1 MADERIEIETNID
14 VTPSIAALR
23 QLKKELRNTT
33 DPAEFRRLQ
42 QQIDDTE
49 EAIKA
54 AKAGAGNF
62 ADVLGNLPGPIG
74 DIAGQTSGLVG
85 TLKTFGQIK
94 LTDIRGSFVELGN
107 DLTDVAKG
115 FANMT
120 GITKVYTVLNQ
131 ALARSFVAVGI
142 GEQAAA
148 TGARAFAAALTATGI
163 GALVVGLGLL
173 IANWEKVTDA
183 IKGATL
189 ESKTYDEAQADVTKA
204 LTDFNKK
211 LFDVNNAFKQ
221 AKDGTISK
229 DEALKKYNETLG
241 STVGFA
247 GSLEQAEALLAA
259 NTKTVIEG
267 IKLRTQANVFY
278 AKSAEAAAKAVS
290 GEDLEPDTW
299 QMIGNYI
306 LSGGQ
311 YAAFASNQIG
321 SYAQNLTDT
330 QKEAEKFAAEG
341 DKLTQQAIEND
352 KNLKK
357 GLESPPD
364 YSKQIEARKKE
375 LEELQK
381 AREEALLGVMDAQ
394 DREVLLVESKYNKI
408 IQLAKK
414 YGQDTKAF
422 EEARDKEIGEIR
434 LKYQEKQNKELFDKE
449 LKQLDLRKLRGEIKE
464 EEYQKSLLDIAVKY
478 NIQKEEAEAKY
489 QQFLT
494 AQEKK
499 GAEERRQLAFAEIQG
514 RIDELDRLNQ
524 AIQEDFA
531 QDNLRL
537 EEKRTLLQQQRE
549 LELQAA
555 EGDAIKRLEIIKKY
569 ADAETQIEKQLTEN
583 KRAELL
589 ARETAQLNFVSA
601 VGGAVAALGGLFKE
615 GSAAAKT
622 AALAEIAIGTGVG
635 FINALRIAQQ
645 SAAAAGPGAAFA
657 FPIFYAT
664 QVAAVLTAASRAKA
678 ILSSGRGGGGGGG
691 GSTSGGGGGGT
702 SSASA
707 PRFSAPQGMATPQ
720 IQSGMVGSTPQSQ
733 LAQTIGMAS
742 QRPIVAQVVSSAV
755 STQQALDRRTN
766 GAATLGGG

>member
-1 MADERIEIETNID
+1 MADEKIEIEASID

-33 DPAEFRRLQ
+33 DPAEFKRLQ

-74 DIAGQTSGLVG
+74 DIAGKTSGLVG

-131 ALARSFVAVGI
+131 ALARSFVAVGV
-142 GEQAAA
+142 GETAAA
-148 TGARAFAAALTATGI
+148 SGARAFAAALTATGI
-163 GALVVGLGLL
+163 GAIVVALGLL
-173 IANWEKVTDA
+173 IANWDKVKDA
-183 IKGATL
+183 IMGATL
-189 ESKTYDEAQADVTKA
+189 ESKTYEEAQADVTKA

-299 QMIGNYI
+299 ETIGNYI

-330 QKEAEKFAAEG
+330 QKE
-341 DKLTQQAIEND
+341 I
-352 KNLKK
+352 
-357 GLESPPD
+357 
-364 YSKQIEARKKE
+364 
-375 LEELQK
+375 
-381 AREEALLGVMDAQ
+381 
-394 DREVLLVESKYNKI
+394 
-408 IQLAKK
+408 
-414 YGQDTKAF
+414 
-422 EEARDKEIGEIR
+422 
-434 LKYQEKQNKELFDKE
+434 
-449 LKQLDLRKLRGEIKE
+449 
-464 EEYQKSLLDIAVKY
+464 
-478 NIQKEEAEAKY
+478 
-489 QQFLT
+489 
-494 AQEKK
+494 
-499 GAEERRQLAFAEIQG
+499 
-514 RIDELDRLNQ
+514 
-524 AIQEDFA
+524 
-531 QDNLRL
+531 
-537 EEKRTLLQQQRE
+537 
-549 LELQAA
+549 
-555 EGDAIKRLEIIKKY
+555 
-569 ADAETQIEKQLTEN
+569 
-583 KRAELL
+583 
-589 ARETAQLNFVSA
+589 
-601 VGGAVAALGGLFKE
+601 
-615 GSAAAKT
+615 
-622 AALAEIAIGTGVG
+622 
-635 FINALRIAQQ
+635 
-645 SAAAAGPGAAFA
+645 
-657 FPIFYAT
+657 
-664 QVAAVLTAASRAKA
+664 
-678 ILSSGRGGGGGGG
+678 
-691 GSTSGGGGGGT
+691 
-702 SSASA
+702 
-707 PRFSAPQGMATPQ
+707 
-720 IQSGMVGSTPQSQ
+720 
-733 LAQTIGMAS
+733 
-742 QRPIVAQVVSSAV
+742 
-755 STQQALDRRTN
+755 
-766 GAATLGGG
+766 

>member
-14 VTPSIAALR
+14 VTPSIAALK
-23 QLKKELRNTT
+23 QLKKQLRETT

-42 QQIDDTE
+42 QQIDDTQ
-49 EAIKA
+49 EAINA

-74 DIAGQTSGLVG
+74 AIAGQTSGLVG
-85 TLKTFGQIK
+85 SLKQFGQIK

-131 ALARSFVAVGI
+131 ALARSFVAVGV
-142 GEQAAA
+142 GETAAA
-148 TGARAFAAALTATGI
+148 SGARAFAAALTATGI
-163 GALVVGLGLL
+163 GAIVVALGLL
-173 IANWEKVTDA
+173 IANWDKVKDA
-183 IKGATL
+183 IMGATL
-189 ESKTYDEAQADVTKA
+189 ESKTYEEAQADVTKA
-204 LTDFNKK
+204 LADFNKK

-259 NTKTVIEG
+259 NTKFVIEG

-290 GEDLEPDTW
+290 GEDLDPDTW
-299 QMIGNYI
+299 QTIGNYI

-321 SYAQNLTDT
+321 SYASNLTET

-375 LEELQK
+375 LEDLQK

-394 DREVLLVESKYNKI
+394 DREILLVESKYKKI
-408 IQLAKK
+408 IDLAKK

-422 EEARDKEIGEIR
+422 EDAREKELTDIR
-434 LKYQEKQNKELFDKE
+434 QKYQDKQNKEFFDKE

-464 EEYQKSLLDIAVKY
+464 DEYQKSLLDIAVKY

-494 AQEKK
+494 NEQKK
-499 GAEERRQLAFAEIQG
+499 GAEERRQLAFTELQNQ
-514 RIDELDRLNQ
+514 IDILDRLNE

-537 EEKRTLLQQQRE
+537 EEKRTLLQQQRD

-555 EGDAIKRLEIIKKY
+555 ESDAVKRLEIIKKY
-569 ADAETQIEKQLTEN
+569 ADAETVIEKQLTDN

-645 SAAAAGPGAAFA
+645 SAQAAGPGAAFA

-664 QVAAVLTAASRAKA
+664 QVAAILSAASRAKA
-678 ILSSGRGGGGGGG
+678 ILSSGGRGGGGGG
-691 GSTSGGGGGGT
+691 GSTSGGGA
-702 SSASA
+702 SPSASA
-707 PRFSAPQGMATPQ
+707 PRFTAPQGIATPQ
-720 IQSGMVGSTPQSQ
+720 IQAGTVGSTPQSQ

-742 QRPIVAQVVSSAV
+742 NRPIVAQVVSTAV
-755 STQQALDRRTN
+755 SSQQALDRRTN
-766 GAATLGGG
+766 GASTFGGG

>member
-1 MADERIEIETNID
+1 MADEKIEIEASID

-33 DPAEFRRLQ
+33 DPAEFKRLQ

-74 DIAGQTSGLVG
+74 DIAGKTSGLVG

-131 ALARSFVAVGI
+131 ALARSFVAVGV
-142 GEQAAA
+142 GETAAA
-148 TGARAFAAALTATGI
+148 SGARAFAAALTATGI
-163 GALVVGLGLL
+163 GAIVVALGLL
-173 IANWEKVTDA
+173 IANWDKVKDA
-183 IKGATL
+183 IMGATL
-189 ESKTYDEAQADVTKA
+189 ESKTYEEAQADVTKA
-204 LTDFNKK
+204 LADFNKK

-299 QMIGNYI
+299 ETIGNYI

-408 IQLAKK
+408 IELAKK

-434 LKYQEKQNKELFDKE
+434 LKYQEKQNKEFFDKE

-464 EEYQKSLLDIAVKY
+464 DEYQKSLLDIAIKY

-494 AQEKK
+494 AEQKK
-499 GAEERRQLAFAEIQG
+499 AAEERRQIAFSELQNQ
-514 RIDELDRLNQ
+514 IDILDRLNE

-537 EEKRTLLQQQRE
+537 EEKRTLLQQQRD

-555 EGDAIKRLEIIKKY
+555 ENDAVKRLEIIKKY
-569 ADAETQIEKQLTEN
+569 ADAETAIEKQLTDN

-601 VGGAVAALGGLFKE
+601 VGGAINALGGLFKE

-645 SAAAAGPGAAFA
+645 SAQATGPGAAFA

-664 QVAAVLTAASRAKA
+664 QVAAILSAASRAKA
-678 ILSSGRGGGGGGG
+678 ILSSGGRGGGGGGA
-691 GSTSGGGGGGT
+691 TSGGGGGA
-702 SSASA
+702 SAASA

-720 IQSGMVGSTPQSQ
+720 IQAGTVGSTPQSQ

-742 QRPIVAQVVSSAV
+742 NRPIVAQVVSSAV
-755 STQQALDRRTN
+755 SSQQALDRRTN

>member
-1 MADERIEIETNID
+1 MVDERIEIETNID
-14 VTPSIAALR
+14 VTPSIAALK
-23 QLKKELRNTT
+23 QLKKQLRETT

-42 QQIDDTE
+42 QQIDDTQ
-49 EAIKA
+49 EAINA

-74 DIAGQTSGLVG
+74 DIAGKTSGLVG
-85 TLKTFGQIK
+85 SLKQFGQIK

-131 ALARSFVAVGI
+131 ALARSFVAVGV

-148 TGARAFAAALTATGI
+148 SGARAFAAALTATGI

-173 IANWEKVTDA
+173 IANWDKVKDA
-183 IKGATL
+183 IMGATL
-189 ESKTYDEAQADVTKA
+189 ESKTYEEAQADVTKA
-204 LTDFNKK
+204 LADFNKK

-259 NTKTVIEG
+259 NTKFVIEG

-299 QMIGNYI
+299 ETIGNYI

-341 DKLTQQAIEND
+341 DKLTQQAIDND

-375 LEELQK
+375 LEDLQK

-394 DREVLLVESKYNKI
+394 DREILLVESKYKKI
-408 IQLAKK
+408 IDLAKK
-414 YGQDTKAF
+414 YGQDTKDF
-422 EEARDKEIGEIR
+422 EDAREKELGDIR
-434 LKYQEKQNKELFDKE
+434 QKYQDKQNKEFFDKE

-464 EEYQKSLLDIAVKY
+464 DEYQKSLLDIAIKY

-494 AQEKK
+494 NEQKK
-499 GAEERRQLAFAEIQG
+499 GAEERRQIAFAELQN

-555 EGDAIKRLEIIKKY
+555 ENDAVKRLEIIKKY
-569 ADAETQIEKQLTEN
+569 ADAETAIEKQLTDN

-645 SAAAAGPGAAFA
+645 SAQATGPGAAFA

-664 QVAAVLTAASRAKA
+664 QVAAILSAASRAKA
-678 ILSSGRGGGGGGG
+678 ILSSGGRGGGGGGA
-691 GSTSGGGGGGT
+691 TSGGGGGA
-702 SSASA
+702 SAASA

-720 IQSGMVGSTPQSQ
+720 IQAGTVGSTPQSQ

-742 QRPIVAQVVSSAV
+742 NRPIVAQVVSSAV
-755 STQQALDRRTN
+755 SSQQALDRRTN

>member
-1 MADERIEIETNID
+1 MVDERIEIETNID
-14 VTPSIAALR
+14 VTPSIAALK
-23 QLKKELRNTT
+23 QLKKQLRETT

-42 QQIDDTE
+42 QQIDDTQ
-49 EAIKA
+49 EAINA

-74 DIAGQTSGLVG
+74 DIAGKTSGLVG
-85 TLKTFGQIK
+85 SLKQFGQIK

-131 ALARSFVAVGI
+131 ALARSFVAVGV

-148 TGARAFAAALTATGI
+148 SGARAFAAALTATGI

-173 IANWEKVTDA
+173 IANWDKVKDA
-183 IKGATL
+183 IMGATL
-189 ESKTYDEAQADVTKA
+189 ESKTYEEAQADVTKA
-204 LTDFNKK
+204 LADFNKK

-299 QMIGNYI
+299 ETIGNYI

-375 LEELQK
+375 LEDLQK

-394 DREVLLVESKYNKI
+394 DREILLVESKYKKI
-408 IQLAKK
+408 IDLAKK
-414 YGQDTKAF
+414 YGQDTKDF
-422 EEARDKEIGEIR
+422 EDARDKEIGEIR
-434 LKYQEKQNKELFDKE
+434 QKYQDKQNKEFFDKE

-464 EEYQKSLLDIAVKY
+464 DEYQKSLLDIAVKY

-494 AQEKK
+494 NEQKK
-499 GAEERRQLAFAEIQG
+499 GAEERRQIAFAELQN

-555 EGDAIKRLEIIKKY
+555 ENDAVKRLEIIKKY
-569 ADAETQIEKQLTEN
+569 ADAETAIEKQLTDN

-645 SAAAAGPGAAFA
+645 SAQAAGPGAAFA

-664 QVAAVLTAASRAKA
+664 QVAAILSAASRAKA
-678 ILSSGRGGGGGGG
+678 ILSSGGRGGGGGGA
-691 GSTSGGGGGGT
+691 TSGGGGGA
-702 SSASA
+702 SAASA

-720 IQSGMVGSTPQSQ
+720 IQAGTVGSTPQSQ

-742 QRPIVAQVVSSAV
+742 NRPIVAQVVSSAV

>member
-1 MADERIEIETNID
+1 
-14 VTPSIAALR
+14 
-23 QLKKELRNTT
+23 
-33 DPAEFRRLQ
+33 
-42 QQIDDTE
+42 
-49 EAIKA
+49 
-54 AKAGAGNF
+54 
-62 ADVLGNLPGPIG
+62 
-74 DIAGQTSGLVG
+74 
-85 TLKTFGQIK
+85 
-94 LTDIRGSFVELGN
+94 
-107 DLTDVAKG
+107 
-115 FANMT
+115 MT

-131 ALARSFVAVGI
+131 ALARSFVAVGV
-142 GEQAAA
+142 GETAAA
-148 TGARAFAAALTATGI
+148 SGARAFAAALTATGI
-163 GALVVGLGLL
+163 GAIVVALGLL
-173 IANWEKVTDA
+173 IANWDKVKDA
-183 IKGATL
+183 IMGATL
-189 ESKTYDEAQADVTKA
+189 ESKTYEEAQADVTKA
-204 LTDFNKK
+204 LADFNKK

-408 IQLAKK
+408 IELAKK

-434 LKYQEKQNKELFDKE
+434 LKYQEKQNKEFFDKE

-464 EEYQKSLLDIAVKY
+464 DEYQKSLLDIAIKY

-494 AQEKK
+494 NEQKK
-499 GAEERRQLAFAEIQG
+499 GAEERRQIAFAELQN

-531 QDNLRL
+531 EDNLRL
-537 EEKRTLLQQQRE
+537 EEKRTLLQQQRD

-555 EGDAIKRLEIIKKY
+555 END
-569 ADAETQIEKQLTEN
+569 
-583 KRAELL
+583 
-589 ARETAQLNFVSA
+589 
-601 VGGAVAALGGLFKE
+601 
-615 GSAAAKT
+615 
-622 AALAEIAIGTGVG
+622 
-635 FINALRIAQQ
+635 
-645 SAAAAGPGAAFA
+645 
-657 FPIFYAT
+657 
-664 QVAAVLTAASRAKA
+664 AVL
-678 ILSSGRGGGGGGG
+678 
-691 GSTSGGGGGGT
+691 
-702 SSASA
+702 A
-707 PRFSAPQGMATPQ
+707 PRKLP
-720 IQSGMVGSTPQSQ
+720 
-733 LAQTIGMAS
+733 
-742 QRPIVAQVVSSAV
+742 RR
-755 STQQALDRRTN
+755 QA
-766 GAATLGGG
+766 

>member
-14 VTPSIAALR
+14 VTPSIAALK
-23 QLKKELRNTT
+23 QLKKQLRETT

-42 QQIDDTE
+42 QQIDDTQD
-49 EAIKA
+49 AINA
-54 AKAGAGNF
+54 AKTGAGNF
-62 ADVLGNLPGPIG
+62 AEVLGNLPGPIG
-74 DIAGQTSGLVG
+74 DIAGKTGGLIG

-131 ALARSFVAVGI
+131 ALARSFVAVGV
-142 GEQAAA
+142 GEGAAA
-148 TGARAFAAALTATGI
+148 AGARAFAAALTATGI
-163 GALVVGLGLL
+163 GAIVVALGLL
-173 IANWEKVTDA
+173 IANWDKVKDA
-183 IKGATL
+183 IMGATL
-189 ESKTYDEAQADVTKA
+189 ESKTYEEAQADVTKA

-299 QMIGNYI
+299 QTIGNYI

-330 QKEAEKFAAEG
+330 QKEAEKFAVEG
-341 DKLTQQAIEND
+341 DKLTQKAIEND
-352 KNLKK
+352 KLLKE
-357 GLESPPD
+357 GIAAPPD
-364 YSKQIEARKKE
+364 YSKQNEARKKE
-375 LEELQK
+375 LEEIQK
-381 AREEALLGVMDAQ
+381 AAEEARLFLMGAQERELEVVNKKYDAQ
-394 DREVLLVESKYNKI
+394 I
-408 IQLAKK
+408 ALAKK
-414 YGQDTKAF
+414 YKKDTTDL
-422 EEARDKEIGEIR
+422 EAAQLKEITDINN
-434 LKYQEKQNKELFDKE
+434 KYLEKENKELFDKE
-449 LKQLDLRKLRGEIKE
+449 LKALELQKFKGLVKE
-464 EEYQKSLLDIAVKY
+464 DEYQKGLLDLAVKY
-478 NIQKEEAEAKY
+478 NIQKEEAEVKY

-494 AQEKK
+494 NEKK
-499 GAEERRQLAFAEIQG
+499 KGEEERRQIAFAELQNE
-514 RIDELDRLNQ
+514 IDVLDRLNE

-537 EEKRTLLQQQRE
+537 EEKRTLLQQQRD

-555 EGDAIKRLEIIKKY
+555 EGDAVKRLEIIKKY
-569 ADAETQIEKQLTEN
+569 ADAETAIEKQLTDN

-645 SAAAAGPGAAFA
+645 SAQAAGPGAAFA

-664 QVAAVLTAASRAKA
+664 QVAAILSAASRAKA
-678 ILSSGRGGGGGGG
+678 ILSSGGRGGGGA
-691 GSTSGGGGGGT
+691 TSGGGGGT
-702 SSASA
+702 SATA
-707 PRFSAPQGMATPQ
+707 PPTFNAPTAIATPQ
-720 IQSGMVGSTPQSQ
+720 IQSANVGTTPQSQ

-755 STQQALDRRTN
+755 STQQALDRRN
-766 GAATLGGG
+766 AGAATFGP

>member
-1 MADERIEIETNID
+1 MADEKIEIEASID

-33 DPAEFRRLQ
+33 DPAEFKRLQ

-74 DIAGQTSGLVG
+74 DIAGKTSGLVG

-131 ALARSFVAVGI
+131 ALARSFVAVGV
-142 GEQAAA
+142 GETAAA
-148 TGARAFAAALTATGI
+148 SGARAFAAALTATGI
-163 GALVVGLGLL
+163 GAIVVALGLL
-173 IANWEKVTDA
+173 IANWDKVKDA
-183 IKGATL
+183 IMGATL
-189 ESKTYDEAQADVTKA
+189 ESKTYEEAQADVTKA
-204 LTDFNKK
+204 LADFNKK

-299 QMIGNYI
+299 ETIGNYI

-408 IQLAKK
+408 IELAKK

-434 LKYQEKQNKELFDKE
+434 QKYQEKQNKEFFDKE

-464 EEYQKSLLDIAVKY
+464 DEYQKSLLDIAIKY

-494 AQEKK
+494 AEQKK
-499 GAEERRQLAFAEIQG
+499 AAEERRQIAFSELQNQ
-514 RIDELDRLNQ
+514 IDILDRLNE

-537 EEKRTLLQQQRE
+537 EEKRTLLQQQRD

-555 EGDAIKRLEIIKKY
+555 ENDAVKRLEIIKKY
-569 ADAETQIEKQLTEN
+569 ADAETAIEKQLTDN

-645 SAAAAGPGAAFA
+645 SAQATGPGAAFA

-664 QVAAVLTAASRAKA
+664 QVAAILSAASRAKA
-678 ILSSGRGGGGGGG
+678 ILSSGGRGGGGGGA
-691 GSTSGGGGGGT
+691 TSGGGGGA
-702 SSASA
+702 SAASA

-720 IQSGMVGSTPQSQ
+720 IQAGTVGSTPQSQ

-742 QRPIVAQVVSSAV
+742 NRPIVAQVVSSAV
-755 STQQALDRRTN
+755 SSQQALDRRTN

>member
-1 MADERIEIETNID
+1 MADEKIEIEASID

-33 DPAEFRRLQ
+33 DPAEFKRLQ

-74 DIAGQTSGLVG
+74 DIAGKTSGLVG

-131 ALARSFVAVGI
+131 ALARSFVAVGV
-142 GEQAAA
+142 GETAAA
-148 TGARAFAAALTATGI
+148 SGARAFAAALTATGI
-163 GALVVGLGLL
+163 GAIVVALGLL
-173 IANWEKVTDA
+173 IANWDKVKDA
-183 IKGATL
+183 IMGATL
-189 ESKTYDEAQADVTKA
+189 ESKTYEEAQADVTKA
-204 LTDFNKK
+204 LADFNKK

-299 QMIGNYI
+299 ETIGNYI

-408 IQLAKK
+408 IELAKK

-434 LKYQEKQNKELFDKE
+434 LKYQEKQNKEFFDKE

-464 EEYQKSLLDIAVKY
+464 DEYQKSLLDIAIKY

-494 AQEKK
+494 AEQKK
-499 GAEERRQLAFAEIQG
+499 AAEERRQIAFSELQNQ
-514 RIDELDRLNQ
+514 IDILDRLNE

-537 EEKRTLLQQQRE
+537 EEKRTLLQQQRD

-555 EGDAIKRLEIIKKY
+555 ENDAVKRLEIIKKY
-569 ADAETQIEKQLTEN
+569 ADAETAIEKQLTDN

-645 SAAAAGPGAAFA
+645 SAQATGPGAAFA

-664 QVAAVLTAASRAKA
+664 QVAAILSAASRAKA
-678 ILSSGRGGGGGGG
+678 ILSSGGRGGGGGGA
-691 GSTSGGGGGGT
+691 TSGGGGGA
-702 SSASA
+702 SAASA

-720 IQSGMVGSTPQSQ
+720 IQAGTVGSTPQSQ

-742 QRPIVAQVVSSAV
+742 NRPIVAQVVSSAV
-755 STQQALDRRTN
+755 SSQQALDRRTN

>member
-1 MADERIEIETNID
+1 MADEKIEIEASID

-33 DPAEFRRLQ
+33 DPAEFKRLQ

-74 DIAGQTSGLVG
+74 DIAGKTSGLVG

-131 ALARSFVAVGI
+131 ALARSFVAVGV
-142 GEQAAA
+142 GETAAA
-148 TGARAFAAALTATGI
+148 SGARAFAAALTATGI
-163 GALVVGLGLL
+163 GAIVVALGLL
-173 IANWEKVTDA
+173 IANWDKVKDA
-183 IKGATL
+183 IMGATL
-189 ESKTYDEAQADVTKA
+189 ESKTYEEAQADVTKA

-299 QMIGNYI
+299 ETIGNYI

-434 LKYQEKQNKELFDKE
+434 QKYQDKQNKEFFDKE

-464 EEYQKSLLDIAVKY
+464 DEYQKSLLDIAIKY

-494 AQEKK
+494 AEQKK
-499 GAEERRQLAFAEIQG
+499 AAEERRQIAFSELQNQ
-514 RIDELDRLNQ
+514 IDILDRLNE

-537 EEKRTLLQQQRE
+537 EEKRTLLQQQRD

-555 EGDAIKRLEIIKKY
+555 ENDAVKRLEIIKKY
-569 ADAETQIEKQLTEN
+569 ADAETAIEKQLTDN

-601 VGGAVAALGGLFKE
+601 VGGAINALGGLFKE

-645 SAAAAGPGAAFA
+645 SAQATGPGAAFA

-664 QVAAVLTAASRAKA
+664 QVAAILSAASRAKA
-678 ILSSGRGGGGGGG
+678 ILSSGGRGGGGGGG
-691 GSTSGGGGGGT
+691 ATSGGGA
-702 SSASA
+702 SPSASA
-707 PRFSAPQGMATPQ
+707 PSFSAPQGMATPQ
-720 IQSGMVGSTPQSQ
+720 LQTGTVGSTPQSQ

-742 QRPIVAQVVSSAV
+742 NRPIVAQVVSSAV

>member
-1 MADERIEIETNID
+1 MADEKIEIEASID

-33 DPAEFRRLQ
+33 DPAEFKRLQ

-74 DIAGQTSGLVG
+74 DIAGKTSGLVG

-131 ALARSFVAVGI
+131 ALARSFVAVGV
-142 GEQAAA
+142 GETAAA
-148 TGARAFAAALTATGI
+148 SGARAFAAALTATGI
-163 GALVVGLGLL
+163 GAIVVALGLL
-173 IANWEKVTDA
+173 IANWDKVKDA
-183 IKGATL
+183 IMGATL
-189 ESKTYDEAQADVTKA
+189 ESKTYEEAQADVTKA
-204 LTDFNKK
+204 LADFNKK

-299 QMIGNYI
+299 ETIGNYI

-408 IQLAKK
+408 IELAKK

-434 LKYQEKQNKELFDKE
+434 LKYQEKQNKEFFDKE

-464 EEYQKSLLDIAVKY
+464 DEYQKSLLDIAIKY
-478 NIQKEEAEAKY
+478 NIQKEEAEVKY

-494 AQEKK
+494 AEQKK
-499 GAEERRQLAFAEIQG
+499 AAEERRQIAFSELQNQ
-514 RIDELDRLNQ
+514 IDILDRLNE

-537 EEKRTLLQQQRE
+537 EEKRTLLQQQRD

-555 EGDAIKRLEIIKKY
+555 ENDAVKRLEIIKKY
-569 ADAETQIEKQLTEN
+569 ADAETAIEKQLTDN

-601 VGGAVAALGGLFKE
+601 VGGAINALGGLFKE

-645 SAAAAGPGAAFA
+645 SAQATGPGAAFA

-664 QVAAVLTAASRAKA
+664 QVAAILSAASRAKA
-678 ILSSGRGGGGGGG
+678 ILSSGGRGGGGGGA
-691 GSTSGGGGGGT
+691 TSGGGGGA
-702 SSASA
+702 SAASA

-720 IQSGMVGSTPQSQ
+720 IQAGTVGSTPQSQ

-742 QRPIVAQVVSSAV
+742 NRPIVAQVVSSAV
-755 STQQALDRRTN
+755 SSQQALDRRTN

>member
-1 MADERIEIETNID
+1 MADEKIEIEASID

-33 DPAEFRRLQ
+33 DPAEFKRLQ

-74 DIAGQTSGLVG
+74 DIAGKTSGLVG

-131 ALARSFVAVGI
+131 ALARSFVAVGV
-142 GEQAAA
+142 GEGAAA
-148 TGARAFAAALTATGI
+148 AGARAFAAALTATGI
-163 GALVVGLGLL
+163 GAIVVALGLL
-173 IANWEKVTDA
+173 IANWDKVKDA
-183 IKGATL
+183 IMGATL
-189 ESKTYDEAQADVTKA
+189 ESKTYEEAQADVTKA
-204 LTDFNKK
+204 LADFNKK

-299 QMIGNYI
+299 ETIGNYI

-408 IQLAKK
+408 IELAKK

-434 LKYQEKQNKELFDKE
+434 LKYQEKQNKEFFDKE

-464 EEYQKSLLDIAVKY
+464 DEYQKSLLDIAIKY
-478 NIQKEEAEAKY
+478 NIQKEEAEVKY

-494 AQEKK
+494 AEQKK
-499 GAEERRQLAFAEIQG
+499 AAEERRQIAFSELQNQ
-514 RIDELDRLNQ
+514 IDILDRLNE

-537 EEKRTLLQQQRE
+537 EEKRTLLQQQRD

-555 EGDAIKRLEIIKKY
+555 ENDAVKRLEIIKKY
-569 ADAETQIEKQLTEN
+569 ADAETAIEKQLTDN

-601 VGGAVAALGGLFKE
+601 VGGAINALGGLFKE

-645 SAAAAGPGAAFA
+645 SAQATGPGAAFA

-664 QVAAVLTAASRAKA
+664 QVAAILSAASRAKA
-678 ILSSGRGGGGGGG
+678 ILSSGGRGGGGGGA
-691 GSTSGGGGGGT
+691 TSGGGGGGGAT
-702 SSASA
+702 SYPPYGVGGTGGSGIIAI
-707 PRFSAPQGMATPQ
+707 RYQ
-720 IQSGMVGSTPQSQ
+720 I
-733 LAQTIGMAS
+733 
-742 QRPIVAQVVSSAV
+742 
-755 STQQALDRRTN
+755 
-766 GAATLGGG
+766 

>member
-1 MADERIEIETNID
+1 MADEKIEIEASID

-33 DPAEFRRLQ
+33 DPAEFKRLQ

-74 DIAGQTSGLVG
+74 DIAGKTSGLVG

-131 ALARSFVAVGI
+131 ALARSFVAVGV
-142 GEQAAA
+142 GETAAA
-148 TGARAFAAALTATGI
+148 SGARAFAAALTATGI
-163 GALVVGLGLL
+163 GAIVVALGLL
-173 IANWEKVTDA
+173 IANWDKVKDA
-183 IKGATL
+183 IMGATL
-189 ESKTYDEAQADVTKA
+189 ESKTYEEAQADVTKA
-204 LTDFNKK
+204 LADFNKK

-299 QMIGNYI
+299 ETIGNYI

-408 IQLAKK
+408 IELAKK

-434 LKYQEKQNKELFDKE
+434 QKYQEKQNKEFFDKE

-464 EEYQKSLLDIAVKY
+464 DEYQKSLLDIAIKY

-494 AQEKK
+494 AEQKK
-499 GAEERRQLAFAEIQG
+499 AAEERRQIAFSELQNQ
-514 RIDELDRLNQ
+514 IDILDRLNE

-537 EEKRTLLQQQRE
+537 EEKRTLLQQQRD

-555 EGDAIKRLEIIKKY
+555 ENDAVKRLEIIKKY
-569 ADAETQIEKQLTEN
+569 ADAETAIEKQLTDN

-601 VGGAVAALGGLFKE
+601 VGGAINALGGLFKE

-645 SAAAAGPGAAFA
+645 SAQATGPGAAFA

-664 QVAAVLTAASRAKA
+664 QVAAILSAASRAKA
-678 ILSSGRGGGGGGG
+678 ILSSGGRGGGGGGA
-691 GSTSGGGGGGT
+691 TSGGGGGA
-702 SSASA
+702 SAASA

-720 IQSGMVGSTPQSQ
+720 IQAGTVGSTPQSQ

-742 QRPIVAQVVSSAV
+742 NRPIVAQVVSSAV
-755 STQQALDRRTN
+755 SSQQALDRRTN

>member
-1 MADERIEIETNID
+1 MADEKIEIEASID

-33 DPAEFRRLQ
+33 DPAEFKRLQ

-74 DIAGQTSGLVG
+74 DIAGKTSGLVG

-131 ALARSFVAVGI
+131 ALARSFVAVGV
-142 GEQAAA
+142 GETAAA
-148 TGARAFAAALTATGI
+148 SGARAFAAALTATGI
-163 GALVVGLGLL
+163 GAIVVALGLL
-173 IANWEKVTDA
+173 IANWDKVKDA
-183 IKGATL
+183 IMGATL
-189 ESKTYDEAQADVTKA
+189 ESKTYEEAQADVTKA
-204 LTDFNKK
+204 LADFNKK

-299 QMIGNYI
+299 ETIGNYI

-408 IQLAKK
+408 IELAKK

-434 LKYQEKQNKELFDKE
+434 LKYQEKQNKEFFDKE

-464 EEYQKSLLDIAVKY
+464 DEYQKSLLDIAIKY

-494 AQEKK
+494 AEQKK
-499 GAEERRQLAFAEIQG
+499 AAEERRQIAFSELQNQ
-514 RIDELDRLNQ
+514 IDILDRLNE

-537 EEKRTLLQQQRE
+537 EEKRTLLQQQRD

-555 EGDAIKRLEIIKKY
+555 ENDAVKRLEIIKKY
-569 ADAETQIEKQLTEN
+569 ADAETAIEKQLTDN

-601 VGGAVAALGGLFKE
+601 VGGAINALGGLFEE

-645 SAAAAGPGAAFA
+645 SAQATGPGAAFA

-664 QVAAVLTAASRAKA
+664 QVAAILSAASRAKA
-678 ILSSGRGGGGGGG
+678 ILSSGGRGGGGGGA
-691 GSTSGGGGGGT
+691 TSGGGGGA
-702 SSASA
+702 SAASA

-720 IQSGMVGSTPQSQ
+720 IQAGTVGSTPQSQ

-742 QRPIVAQVVSSAV
+742 NRPIVAQVVSSAV
-755 STQQALDRRTN
+755 SSQQALDRRTN

>member
-1 MADERIEIETNID
+1 MVDERIEIETNID
-14 VTPSIAALR
+14 VTPSIAALK
-23 QLKKELRNTT
+23 QLKKQLRETT

-42 QQIDDTE
+42 QQIDDTQ
-49 EAIKA
+49 EAINA

-74 DIAGQTSGLVG
+74 DIAGKTSGLVG
-85 TLKTFGQIK
+85 SLKQFGQIK

-131 ALARSFVAVGI
+131 ALARSFVAVGV

-148 TGARAFAAALTATGI
+148 SGARAFAAALTATGI

-173 IANWEKVTDA
+173 IANWDKVVDA

-189 ESKTYDEAQADVTKA
+189 ESKTYEEAQADVTKA
-204 LTDFNKK
+204 LADFNKK

-299 QMIGNYI
+299 ETIGNYI

-434 LKYQEKQNKELFDKE
+434 LKYQEKQNKEFFDKE

-464 EEYQKSLLDIAVKY
+464 DEYQKSLLDIAIKY

-494 AQEKK
+494 NEQKK
-499 GAEERRQLAFAEIQG
+499 GAEERRQIAFAELQN

-531 QDNLRL
+531 EDNLRL
-537 EEKRTLLQQQRE
+537 EEKRTLLQQQRD

-555 EGDAIKRLEIIKKY
+555 ENDAVKRLEIIKKY
-569 ADAETQIEKQLTEN
+569 ADAETAIEKQLTDN

-645 SAAAAGPGAAFA
+645 SAQATGPGAAFA

-664 QVAAVLTAASRAKA
+664 QVAAILSAASRAKA
-678 ILSSGRGGGGGGG
+678 ILSSGGRGGGGGGA
-691 GSTSGGGGGGT
+691 TSGGGGGA
-702 SSASA
+702 SAASA

-720 IQSGMVGSTPQSQ
+720 IQAGTVGSTPQSQ

-742 QRPIVAQVVSSAV
+742 NRPIVAQVVSSAV

>member
-1 MADERIEIETNID
+1 MADEKIEIEASID

-33 DPAEFRRLQ
+33 DPAEFKRLQ

-74 DIAGQTSGLVG
+74 DIAGKTSGLVG

-131 ALARSFVAVGI
+131 ALARSFVAVGV
-142 GEQAAA
+142 GETAAA
-148 TGARAFAAALTATGI
+148 SGARAFAAALTATGI
-163 GALVVGLGLL
+163 GAIVVALGLL
-173 IANWEKVTDA
+173 IANWDKVKDA
-183 IKGATL
+183 IMGATL
-189 ESKTYDEAQADVTKA
+189 ESKTYEEAQADVTKA
-204 LTDFNKK
+204 LADFNKK

-299 QMIGNYI
+299 ETIGNYI

-408 IQLAKK
+408 IELAKK

-434 LKYQEKQNKELFDKE
+434 LKYQEKQNKEFFDKE

-464 EEYQKSLLDIAVKY
+464 DEYQKSLLDIAIKY

-494 AQEKK
+494 AEQKK
-499 GAEERRQLAFAEIQG
+499 AAEERRQIAFSELQNQ
-514 RIDELDRLNQ
+514 IDILDRLNE

-537 EEKRTLLQQQRE
+537 EEKRTLLQQQRD

-555 EGDAIKRLEIIKKY
+555 ENDAVKRLEIIKKY
-569 ADAETQIEKQLTEN
+569 ADAETAIEKQLTDN

-601 VGGAVAALGGLFKE
+601 VGGAINALGGLFKE

-645 SAAAAGPGAAFA
+645 SAQATGPGAAFA

-664 QVAAVLTAASRAKA
+664 QVAAILSAASRAKA
-678 ILSSGRGGGGGGG
+678 ILSSGGRGGGGGGA
-691 GSTSGGGGGGT
+691 TSGGGGGA
-702 SSASA
+702 SAASA

-720 IQSGMVGSTPQSQ
+720 LQTGTVGSTPQSQ

-742 QRPIVAQVVSSAV
+742 NRPIVAQVVSSAV
-755 STQQALDRRTN
+755 SSQQALDRRTN

>member
-1 MADERIEIETNID
+1 MADEKIEIEASID

-33 DPAEFRRLQ
+33 DPAEFKRLQ

-74 DIAGQTSGLVG
+74 DIAGKTSGLVG

-131 ALARSFVAVGI
+131 ALARSFVAVGV
-142 GEQAAA
+142 GETAAA
-148 TGARAFAAALTATGI
+148 SGARAFAAALTATGI
-163 GALVVGLGLL
+163 GAIVVALGLL
-173 IANWEKVTDA
+173 IANWDKVKDA
-183 IKGATL
+183 IMGATL
-189 ESKTYDEAQADVTKA
+189 ESKTYEEAQADVTKA
-204 LTDFNKK
+204 LADFNKK

-299 QMIGNYI
+299 ETIGNYI

-408 IQLAKK
+408 IELAKK
-414 YGQDTKAF
+414 
-422 EEARDKEIGEIR
+422 
-434 LKYQEKQNKELFDKE
+434 
-449 LKQLDLRKLRGEIKE
+449 
-464 EEYQKSLLDIAVKY
+464 
-478 NIQKEEAEAKY
+478 
-489 QQFLT
+489 
-494 AQEKK
+494 
-499 GAEERRQLAFAEIQG
+499 
-514 RIDELDRLNQ
+514 
-524 AIQEDFA
+524 
-531 QDNLRL
+531 
-537 EEKRTLLQQQRE
+537 
-549 LELQAA
+549 
-555 EGDAIKRLEIIKKY
+555 
-569 ADAETQIEKQLTEN
+569 
-583 KRAELL
+583 
-589 ARETAQLNFVSA
+589 
-601 VGGAVAALGGLFKE
+601 
-615 GSAAAKT
+615 
-622 AALAEIAIGTGVG
+622 
-635 FINALRIAQQ
+635 
-645 SAAAAGPGAAFA
+645 
-657 FPIFYAT
+657 
-664 QVAAVLTAASRAKA
+664 
-678 ILSSGRGGGGGGG
+678 
-691 GSTSGGGGGGT
+691 
-702 SSASA
+702 
-707 PRFSAPQGMATPQ
+707 
-720 IQSGMVGSTPQSQ
+720 
-733 LAQTIGMAS
+733 
-742 QRPIVAQVVSSAV
+742 
-755 STQQALDRRTN
+755 
-766 GAATLGGG
+766 

>member
-1 MADERIEIETNID
+1 MADEKIEIEASID

-33 DPAEFRRLQ
+33 DPAEFKRLQ

-74 DIAGQTSGLVG
+74 DIAGKTSGLVG

-131 ALARSFVAVGI
+131 ALARSFVAVGV
-142 GEQAAA
+142 GETAAA
-148 TGARAFAAALTATGI
+148 SGARAFAAALTATGI
-163 GALVVGLGLL
+163 GAIVVALGLL
-173 IANWEKVTDA
+173 IANWDKVKDA
-183 IKGATL
+183 IMGATL
-189 ESKTYDEAQADVTKA
+189 ESKTYEEAQADVTKA
-204 LTDFNKK
+204 LADFNKK

-299 QMIGNYI
+299 ETIGNYI

-408 IQLAKK
+408 IELAKK

-434 LKYQEKQNKELFDKE
+434 QKYQEKQNKEFFDKE

-464 EEYQKSLLDIAVKY
+464 DEYQKSLLDIAVKY

-494 AQEKK
+494 AEQKK
-499 GAEERRQLAFAEIQG
+499 AAEERRQIAFSELQNQ
-514 RIDELDRLNQ
+514 IDILDRLNE

-537 EEKRTLLQQQRE
+537 EEKRTLLQQQRD

-555 EGDAIKRLEIIKKY
+555 ENDAVKRLEIIKKY
-569 ADAETQIEKQLTEN
+569 ADAETAIEKQLTDN

-601 VGGAVAALGGLFKE
+601 VGGAINALGGLFKE

-645 SAAAAGPGAAFA
+645 SAQATGPGAAFA

-664 QVAAVLTAASRAKA
+664 QVAAILSAASRAKA
-678 ILSSGRGGGGGGG
+678 ILSSGGRGGGGGGA
-691 GSTSGGGGGGT
+691 TSGGGGGA
-702 SSASA
+702 SAASA

-720 IQSGMVGSTPQSQ
+720 IQAGTVGSTPQSQ

-742 QRPIVAQVVSSAV
+742 NRPIVAQVVSSAV
-755 STQQALDRRTN
+755 SSQQALDRRTN

>member
-14 VTPSIAALR
+14 VTPSIAALK
-23 QLKKELRNTT
+23 QLKKQLRETT

-42 QQIDDTE
+42 QQIDDTQ
-49 EAIKA
+49 EAINA

-74 DIAGQTSGLVG
+74 AIAGQTSGLVG
-85 TLKTFGQIK
+85 SLKQFGQIK

-131 ALARSFVAVGI
+131 ALARSFVAVGV
-142 GEQAAA
+142 GEGAAA
-148 TGARAFAAALTATGI
+148 AGARAFAAALTATGI
-163 GALVVGLGLL
+163 GAIVVALGLL
-173 IANWEKVTDA
+173 IANWDKVKDA
-183 IKGATL
+183 IMGATL
-189 ESKTYDEAQADVTKA
+189 ESKTYEEAQADVTKA
-204 LTDFNKK
+204 LADFNKK

-259 NTKTVIEG
+259 NTKFVIEG

-290 GEDLEPDTW
+290 GEDLDPDTW
-299 QMIGNYI
+299 QTIGNYI

-321 SYAQNLTDT
+321 SYASNLTET

-375 LEELQK
+375 LEDLQK

-394 DREVLLVESKYNKI
+394 DREILLVESKYKKI
-408 IQLAKK
+408 IDLAKK

-422 EEARDKEIGEIR
+422 EDAREKELTDIR
-434 LKYQEKQNKELFDKE
+434 QKYQDKQNKEFFDKE

-464 EEYQKSLLDIAVKY
+464 DEYQKSLLDIAVKY

-494 AQEKK
+494 NEQKK
-499 GAEERRQLAFAEIQG
+499 GAEERRQLAFTELQNQ
-514 RIDELDRLNQ
+514 IDILDRLNE

-537 EEKRTLLQQQRE
+537 EEKRTLLQQQRD

-555 EGDAIKRLEIIKKY
+555 ESDAVKRLEIIKKY
-569 ADAETQIEKQLTEN
+569 ADAETVIEKQLTDN

-645 SAAAAGPGAAFA
+645 SAQAAGPGAAFA

-664 QVAAVLTAASRAKA
+664 QVAAILSAASRAKA
-678 ILSSGRGGGGGGG
+678 ILSSGGRGGGGGG
-691 GSTSGGGGGGT
+691 GSTSGGGA
-702 SSASA
+702 SPSASA
-707 PRFSAPQGMATPQ
+707 PRFTAPQGIATPQ
-720 IQSGMVGSTPQSQ
+720 IQAGTVGSTPQSQ

-742 QRPIVAQVVSSAV
+742 NRPIVAQVVSTAV
-755 STQQALDRRTN
+755 SSQQALDRRTN
-766 GAATLGGG
+766 GASTFGGG

>member
-1 MADERIEIETNID
+1 MADEKIEIEASID

-33 DPAEFRRLQ
+33 DPAEFKRLQ

-74 DIAGQTSGLVG
+74 DIAGKTSGLVG

-131 ALARSFVAVGI
+131 ALARSFVAVGV
-142 GEQAAA
+142 GETAAA
-148 TGARAFAAALTATGI
+148 SGARAFAAALTATGI
-163 GALVVGLGLL
+163 GAIVVALGLL
-173 IANWEKVTDA
+173 IANWDKVKDA
-183 IKGATL
+183 IMGATL
-189 ESKTYDEAQADVTKA
+189 ESKTYEEAQADVTKA
-204 LTDFNKK
+204 LADFNKK

-299 QMIGNYI
+299 ETIGNYI

-408 IQLAKK
+408 IELAKK

-434 LKYQEKQNKELFDKE
+434 QKYQEKQNKEFFDKE

-464 EEYQKSLLDIAVKY
+464 DEYQKSLLDIAIKY
-478 NIQKEEAEAKY
+478 NIQKEEAEVKY

-494 AQEKK
+494 AEQKK
-499 GAEERRQLAFAEIQG
+499 AAEERRQIAFSELQNQ
-514 RIDELDRLNQ
+514 IDILDRLNE

-537 EEKRTLLQQQRE
+537 EEKRTLLQQQRD

-555 EGDAIKRLEIIKKY
+555 ENDAVKRLEIIKKY
-569 ADAETQIEKQLTEN
+569 ADAETAIEKQLTDN

-601 VGGAVAALGGLFKE
+601 VGGAINALGGLFKE

-645 SAAAAGPGAAFA
+645 SAQATGPGAAFA

-664 QVAAVLTAASRAKA
+664 QVAAILSAASRAKA
-678 ILSSGRGGGGGGG
+678 ILSSGGRGGGGGGA
-691 GSTSGGGGGGT
+691 TSGGGGGA
-702 SSASA
+702 SAASA

-720 IQSGMVGSTPQSQ
+720 IQAGTVGSTPQSQ

-742 QRPIVAQVVSSAV
+742 NRPIVAQVVSSAV
-755 STQQALDRRTN
+755 SSQQALDRRTN